1 MSITP
6 EDAKRYKDE
15 PAVLCCRKDKGSE
28 IDPASL
34 EEPAILP
41 DLIDSGLLSIPD
53 DCLTIEQALGTKLNQ
68 DVDALAPLTPDL
80 VEGEVAPAEKAQPPA
95 DSPDQPVK
103 AEAVSQG
110 LHSQAQAAGGSVKI
124 RIGKGEDIYLEIP
137 LGGAGMQSAPAQAAA
152 QAPEIQADQPTAVSE
167 AEQKRA
173 VAERKLV
180 RKYYPIENIE
190 FGPET
195 KLDGTTLYIRESIV
209 EEAAARNDLVV
220 SLKMDIVTPD
230 NYKKYSET
238 ILDVQPVATKEGDS
252 VLGSGVTRAL
262 DGVVVMVT
270 GTDAEGVQIGE
281 FGSTEGKP
289 EETIMWGRPGAPDQ
303 GDIIIKTEA
312 VIKAK
317 MNMERKGPVAVHQ
330 VTDYITQEIREA
342 LKQADENMFHREEEL
357 TYQRRPHKKKVL
369 VIKEIMGQG
378 AMHDNAL
385 LPAEPGG
392 LDGGSSI
399 IDLGNMPVVLNP
411 LEALDGGVHALTC
424 VGPASKENTRH
435 YWREPLIMEILNDEE
450 LDLAGIVFIGSPQ
463 LNSEKYFVSERL
475 GMMVEAMDVDG
486 VFIGTEG
493 FGNNHIDFAI
503 HHYQM
508 GIRDIPVVGLTFS
521 AVQGAL
527 VMGNEYMRNMIELNK
542 SEEGIENEILSN
554 NTLCPEDAVRAAA
567 MLKAVMAG
575 EEIKAA
581 ESSYNRNVKENNIDL
596 IKSQTGRDIETV
608 PNETSLSSRR
618 GDRA

>member
-15 PAVLCCRKDKGSE
+15 PAVLCCRKEQDTV
-28 IDPASL
+28 IDAASL

-41 DLIDSGLLSIPD
+41 DLIDSGLLTIPD
-53 DCLTIEQALGTKLNQ
+53 NCLTIEQAMGSTLNQ
-68 DVDALAPLTPDL
+68 AVDALAPLTPDL
-80 VEGEVAPAEKAQPPA
+80 VKEQVA
-95 DSPDQPVK
+95 SP
-103 AEAVSQG
+103 EAVQTVSPEQTDQEETAIQG
-110 LHSQAQAAGGSVKI
+110 TYPQAASSAGSVKI

-137 LGGAGMQSAPAQAAA
+137 VGTAAVQAHPAQLGEQAPAISKESA
-152 QAPEIQADQPTAVSE
+152 QAESE
-167 AEQKRA
+167 ASEKRA
-173 VAERKLV
+173 VEERKLI

-190 FGPET
+190 LGPET
-195 KLDGTTLYIRESIV
+195 KIENKTLYIRESII
-209 EEAAARNDLVV
+209 EEAAAQNDLVV
-220 SLKMDIVTPD
+220 SLKLDLVAPES
-230 NYKKYSET
+230 YKKYSET
-238 ILDVQPVATKEGDS
+238 ILDVQPVATKEDNS
-252 VLGSGVTRAL
+252 PLGVGVTRAL

-281 FGSTEGKP
+281 FGSTEGQP
-289 EETIMWGRPGAPDQ
+289 EETIMWGRPGAPDK

-317 MNMERKGPVAVHQ
+317 MNMERLGPVAAHE

-342 LKQADENMFHREEEL
+342 LKKADESMFGREEEL
-357 TYQRRPHKKKVL
+357 IYKRRPHKKKVL
-369 VIKEIMGQG
+369 VVKEIMGQG

-392 LDGGSSI
+392 IEDSTSI
-399 IDLGNMPVVLNP
+399 IDLGNVPVVLNP

-435 YWREPLIMEILNDEE
+435 YWREPLILEIIKDEE
-450 LDLAGIVFIGSPQ
+450 LDLAGVVFVGSPQ

-486 VFIGTEG
+486 VFVGTEG
-493 FGNNHIDFAI
+493 FGNNHIDFSL
-503 HHYQM
+503 HHNQM
-508 GIRDIPVVGLTFS
+508 GIRGIPVVGLTFS

-527 VMGNEYMRNMIELNK
+527 VMGNQYMKNMIELNK

-554 NTLCPEDAVRAAA
+554 NTLCPEDAIRAVA

-575 EEIKAA
+575 EETKAP
-581 ESSYNRNVKENNIDL
+581 ESSYNRNVKENNLDL
-596 IKSQTGRDIETV
+596 IRSQTGRDIETV
-608 PNETSLSSRR
+608 PNETILPSRK
-618 GDRA
+618 GERA

>member
-15 PAVLCCRKDKGSE
+15 PAVLCCRKEQDTV
-28 IDPASL
+28 IDAASL

-41 DLIDSGLLSIPD
+41 DLIDSGLLTIPD
-53 DCLTIEQALGTKLNQ
+53 NCLTIEQAMGSTLNQ
-68 DVDALAPLTPDL
+68 AVDALAPLTPDL
-80 VEGEVAPAEKAQPPA
+80 VKEQVASPETAQ
-95 DSPDQPVK
+95 
-103 AEAVSQG
+103 AVSPEQTDQEETAIQG
-110 LHSQAQAAGGSVKI
+110 TYPQAASSAGSVKI

-137 LGGAGMQSAPAQAAA
+137 VGTAAVQAHPAQLGEQAPAISKESA
-152 QAPEIQADQPTAVSE
+152 QAESE
-167 AEQKRA
+167 ASEKRA
-173 VAERKLV
+173 VEERKLI

-190 FGPET
+190 LGPET
-195 KLDGTTLYIRESIV
+195 KIENKTLYIRESII
-209 EEAAARNDLVV
+209 EEAAAQNDLVV
-220 SLKMDIVTPD
+220 SLKLDLVAPES
-230 NYKKYSET
+230 YKKYSET
-238 ILDVQPVATKEGDS
+238 ILDVQPVATKEDNS
-252 VLGSGVTRAL
+252 PLGVGVTRAL

-281 FGSTEGKP
+281 FGSTEGQP
-289 EETIMWGRPGAPDQ
+289 EETIMWGRPGAPDK

-317 MNMERKGPVAVHQ
+317 MNMERLGPVAAHE

-342 LKQADENMFHREEEL
+342 LKKADESMFGREEEL
-357 TYQRRPHKKKVL
+357 IYKRRPHKKKVL
-369 VIKEIMGQG
+369 VVKEIMGQG

-392 LDGGSSI
+392 IEDSTSI
-399 IDLGNMPVVLNP
+399 IDLGNVPVVLNP

-435 YWREPLIMEILNDEE
+435 YWREPLILEIIKDEE
-450 LDLAGIVFIGSPQ
+450 LDLAGVVFVGSPQ

-486 VFIGTEG
+486 VFVGTEG
-493 FGNNHIDFAI
+493 FGNNHIDFSL
-503 HHYQM
+503 HHNQM
-508 GIRDIPVVGLTFS
+508 GIRGIPVVGLTFS

-527 VMGNEYMRNMIELNK
+527 VMGNQYMKNMIELNK

-554 NTLCPEDAVRAAA
+554 NTLCPEDAIRAVA

-575 EEIKAA
+575 EETKAP
-581 ESSYNRNVKENNIDL
+581 ESSYNRNVKENNLDL
-596 IKSQTGRDIETV
+596 IRSQTGRDIETV
-608 PNETSLSSRR
+608 PNETILPSRK
-618 GDRA
+618 GERA

>member
-1 MSITP
+1 VSITP
-6 EDAKRYKDE
+6 EDAKHYENE

-28 IDPASL
+28 IDAASL

-41 DLIDSGLLSIPD
+41 DLIDSGLLAIPD
-53 DCLTIEQALGTKLNQ
+53 DCLTIGQALGTRLNR
-68 DVDALAPLTPDL
+68 DVDALSPVTPDL
-80 VEGEVAPAEKAQPPA
+80 VEGEVASSAPAQAESPEQQP
-95 DSPDQPVK
+95 K
-103 AEAVSQG
+103 AEAVGRSDYP
-110 LHSQAQAAGGSVKI
+110 QAHPAAGSVKI
-124 RIGKGEDIYLEIP
+124 KIGKGEDIYLEIP
-137 LGGAGMQSAPAQAAA
+137 VGTSGMQNVPAQVGE
-152 QAPEIQADQPTAVSE
+152 EIQE
-167 AEQKRA
+167 ARETQVKAEGEKEQKRT
-173 VAERKLV
+173 VEERKLV
-180 RKYYPIENIE
+180 RKYYPVEKIE

-195 KLDGTTLYIRESIV
+195 KLEGNTLYIRESIV
-209 EEAAARNDLVV
+209 EEAAAQNDLVV
-220 SLKMDIVTPD
+220 SLKLDIVTPED
-230 NYKKYSET
+230 YKKYSET

-252 VLGSGVTRAL
+252 SLGSGITRAL
-262 DGVVVMVT
+262 DGVVVLVT
-270 GTDAEGVQIGE
+270 GIDAEGVQIGE

-289 EETIMWGRPGAPDQ
+289 EETIMWGRPGAPDK

-317 MNMERKGPVAVHQ
+317 MNMERRGPVAVHE

-342 LKQADENMFHREEEL
+342 LKQADENMFGREEEL
-357 TYQRRPHKKKVL
+357 AYKRRPHQKKVL

-378 AMHDNAL
+378 AMHDNAV

-392 LDGGSSI
+392 LDGSISI
-399 IDLGNMPVVLNP
+399 IDLGNLPVVLNP

-435 YWREPLIMEILNDEE
+435 YWREPLILEVLNDEE
-450 LDLAGIVFIGSPQ
+450 LDLAGIAFIGSPH

-508 GIRDIPVVGLTFS
+508 GIRGIPVVGLTFS

-527 VMGNEYMRNMIELNK
+527 VMGNEYMKNMIELNK
-542 SEEGIENEILSN
+542 SEEGIENEVLAN
-554 NTLCPEDAVRAAA
+554 NTLCPEDAIRATA
-567 MLKAVMAG
+567 MLKAVMTG

-581 ESSYNRNVKENNIDL
+581 ESSYNRNVKENNLDL
-596 IKSQTGRDIETV
+596 IKSQTGRNVEAV
-608 PNETSLSSRR
+608 PNETTLSSRR
-618 GDRA
+618 GEKA